1 MGDST
6 DGGIAPATAAK
17 PNRTATPKPNPSAP
31 AKTIHQLRIERL
43 FEHAHVLA
51 SGAHPGRFHDPS
63 LSGTDIANALT
74 TWSLITKGYIRRVA
88 IARLIEGRAWKD
100 IAAAEGIEIDIA
112 RQRFTKAMTTF
123 ESIIS
128 KLEGPE
134 KTQDENSLVPVLR
147 RVTADRSAQ
156 AYMMR
161 KADAEIERVLLPEMH
176 DAVAEIEFS
185 WRYLS
190 GEVAPTANLKAYGI
204 VSGTANPERAEER
217 AMRLT
222 PIYSQWANALLRTSP
237 EAWIVCRAV
246 IIDGLSLRQAA
257 GKANLFT
264 KKAAAK
270 LLLSGLN
277 DYLIRAGRG
286 DVLGAYKTHDPGYAY
301 VIGASIDG
309 PFKVGYSTKPKA
321 RLVHLQVGCPQ
332 QLTLMFLLKTGIAAS
347 KDIENEIHACLR
359 ENQVRG
365 DWYNAKLE
373 TIIDSLRVIHPKA
386 VDKTVD
392 VE

>member
-1 MGDST
+1 M
-6 DGGIAPATAAK
+6 
-17 PNRTATPKPNPSAP
+17 
-31 AKTIHQLRIERL
+31 ERL

-51 SGAHPGRFHDPS
+51 SGARPGKFHDPS
-63 LSGTDIANALT
+63 LSSTDIANALT
-74 TWSLITKGYIRRVA
+74 TWSLVTKGYIQRVA
-88 IARLIEGRAWKD
+88 VARLIEDKPWRD
-100 IAAAEGIEIDIA
+100 IAAAESITVDEA
-112 RQRFTKAMTTF
+112 RQRFSKAMTTF
-123 ESIIS
+123 ESIIA

-161 KADAEIERVLLPEMH
+161 KADAEIERILLPEMH

-185 WRYLS
+185 WRYAS

-204 VSGTANPERAEER
+204 VSGSANPERAEER

-246 IIDGLSLRQAA
+246 VIDGLSLRQAA
-257 GKANLFT
+257 AKANLFT

-270 LLLSGLN
+270 LLLAGLN

-301 VIGASIDG
+301 IIGASIDG
-309 PFKVGYSTKPKA
+309 PFKVGYSTSPKK
-321 RLVHLQVGCPQ
+321 RMEQLQVGCPQ
-332 QLTLMFLLKTGIAAS
+332 QLTLMFLLKTGIAAN
-347 KDIENEIHACLR
+347 KDIENEIHAYLAEHR
-359 ENQVRG
+359 VRS
-365 DWYNAKLE
+365 DWYNVGLD
-373 TIIDSLRVIHPKA
+373 TIIDALRVIHPKA
-386 VDKTVD
+386 VG
-392 VE
+392 